1 MTSDWMKSP
10 TKTAARYSKLAIGG
24 IKEAEIRQ
32 SYSSVDPSQISRGRS
47 AFVCARIV
55 ISLFIGLFAHALW
68 AQVSGEFLG
77 VVTDPSGS
85 AIPAVK
91 VVLQNSETGF
101 ARQTSTDQTGNY
113 EFLAV
118 PVGDGYNVTAEG
130 PGFEKTVQ
138 SGFRLLVNQRFRVD
152 FSLHVGKVTE
162 NVSVTGSPVQVE
174 SSSTQLGE
182 VIQDRKI
189 EALPLNGRSYLD
201 LLGLQTGVVP
211 VSNPSSFQPT
221 IVASGDLTT
230 GLLSVN
236 GQRENANA
244 FMVNGAI
251 AEDNGSN
258 GAGIIPVLDSIEEFR
273 LLTSN
278 FDAEFGHF
286 SGAIVNVITKSGT
299 NALHGSVFEFL
310 RNTDLDAKNYFDT
323 TRGTL
328 QRNQFGGTLG
338 GAVVKNRLFFFGDY
352 QGTRQ
357 SQGISTGDLLVPSGP
372 QKGGDLSDP
381 VNALLAT
388 LAQEGAPLPSV
399 RGDNDP
405 GHMAATLSAR
415 LGYTV
420 TPGEPYFKTG
430 CTSLADAQSGVCVFP
445 GGMIPT
451 AAFSPAAAGLLQFF
465 PTPNGTGSGPFPTF
479 SSSAFGEKV
488 RDDKWGARVDF
499 SRNPND
505 SWSVYYHFDDA
516 TVDIPLGG
524 PNTIG
529 TFNNLPGF
537 GYVQASRAQL
547 VVISNTKIFSST
559 KVNEAHLSYHRIA
572 FPGPKPNQGLGKV
585 SSFGFTEGGLGLI
598 PANPPIEGVPFVVLN
613 GLGLTMGAAI
623 TDGNFQNNFQ
633 LQDGFSWTLGKH
645 TLKMGG
651 EFAHHNWYRKGGPVP
666 NGQFVF
672 NGGESGIDFADFLIG
687 APDAFIQ
694 SSRQFLDARA
704 KSGAAYIQDSY
715 RALSNLTINLGVRWE
730 FSQPWADS
738 KNRIQTFIPGEQ
750 STVYTNSPTGWVFPG
765 DKGVPTTLGPT
776 RWHNFGPRLGLAY
789 SPAPDNEFLKKI
801 LGGPGKTSIR
811 AATGLFYTTIDTSG
825 TDFETGDAP
834 FGFYYVSPSLTYLDT
849 PYKERSSGPD
859 PGQRFPFVQPAAD
872 GSFAPFLPIAY
883 SSAFNPH
890 NVAPYAM
897 DFSLTLQ
904 RQLGDSTVFTVGY
917 VGTQGR
923 HLFQLQS
930 FNVGN
935 AQKCL
940 QIAALY
946 AAASLPGG
954 CGPGF
959 EDTIYNVG
967 GQTFD
972 GTRPYSVTSGKYL
985 SLGELDFGDN
995 PYNTTN
1001 GNSDYNALQV
1011 TLDKKVGA
1019 MRFLAAYT
1027 WSKAMDDA
1035 SAFTESVNPYNANL
1049 SRGLSTFDVTN
1060 NFVVSYSYDLPF
1072 ARGLSSRSGATYKLL
1087 NGWQLVGVTRFTTG
1101 LPVLLQETDDRSLCG
1116 CDGQGI
1122 HALDLPN
1129 YNGQPIQRFD
1139 PRSSPSHQYFGT
1151 SVFSEMTLGVPGNS
1165 NRLFFHGPGLNN
1177 WDMALH
1183 KGTQVTER
1191 FFLEFRAEL
1200 FNTFNHAQF
1209 GTPVGNF
1216 VASNFGQVTAA
1227 RLPRIGQVALRLQF

>member
-1 MTSDWMKSP
+1 
-10 TKTAARYSKLAIGG
+10 
-24 IKEAEIRQ
+24 
-32 SYSSVDPSQISRGRS
+32 
-47 AFVCARIV
+47 
-55 ISLFIGLFAHALW
+55 
-68 AQVSGEFLG
+68 
-77 VVTDPSGS
+77 
-85 AIPAVK
+85 
-91 VVLQNSETGF
+91 
-101 ARQTSTDQTGNY
+101 
-113 EFLAV
+113 
-118 PVGDGYNVTAEG
+118 
-130 PGFEKTVQ
+130 
-138 SGFRLLVNQRFRVD
+138 
-152 FSLHVGKVTE
+152 VTE

-299 NALHGSVFEFL
+299 NALHGSAFEFL
-310 RNTDLDAKNYFDT
+310 RNTDLDAKNYFGN

-357 SQGISTGDLLVPSGP
+357 SQGISTGNLLVPSIAE
-372 QKGGDLSDP
+372 KGGDLSTP
-381 VNALLAT
+381 VDALLAT
-388 LAQEGAPLPSV
+388 LASENTPLSQYPHV
-399 RGDNDP
+399 RSDTAANDP
-405 GHMAATLSAR
+405 TNMAGRLSTR

-420 TPGEPYFKTG
+420 NPEEPYFAPG
-430 CTSLADAQSGVCVFP
+430 CTTLAQAQAGTCVFP
-445 GGMIPT
+445 GGIIPK
-451 AAFSPAAAGLLQFF
+451 AAWSPAAAGMLQFF
-465 PTPNGTGSGPFPTF
+465 PDPNGTGSGPFPTF
-479 SSSAFGEKV
+479 SSSAYGEKV

-499 SRNPND
+499 TPNPASG

-516 TVDIPLGG
+516 TVDFPLGG

-529 TFNNLPGF
+529 TFNNVPGF
-537 GYVQASRAQL
+537 GYVQKSRAQL
-547 VVISNTKIFSST
+547 LVISNTHIFSPT

-572 FPGPKPNQGLGKV
+572 FPGPKPDQGLGKV
-585 SSFGFTEGGLGLI
+585 SSFGFTEGGNGLI

-613 GLGLTMGAAI
+613 GLGLTLGSAV
-623 TDGNFQNNFQ
+623 TDGNYQNNFQ

-687 APDAFIQ
+687 APDGFIQ
-694 SSRQFLDARA
+694 SSRQFLNARA

-715 RALSNLTINLGVRWE
+715 RARPNLTINLGVRWE

-738 KNRIQTFIPGEQ
+738 QNRIQTFIPGEQ
-750 STVYTNSPTGWVFPG
+750 STIFTNSPTGWVFPG

-789 SPAPDNEFLKKI
+789 SPAPDNDFLKKI

-811 AATGLFYTTIDTSG
+811 AATGLFYTSLDTTG
-825 TDFETGDAP
+825 ADFETGDAP
-834 FGFYYVSPSLTYLDT
+834 FGFYYVSPSLAYLDT
-849 PYKERSSGPD
+849 PYDARLGPN
-859 PGQRFPFVQPAAD
+859 PGQRFPFVLPSSN

-890 NVAPYAM
+890 NVSPYAM

-904 RQLGDSTVFTVGY
+904 RQLGSSTVLTVGY

-946 AAASLPGG
+946 AAANLPGG
-954 CGPGF
+954 CGPAG
-959 EDTIYNVG
+959 EDTIYNAIP
-967 GQTFD
+967 GQTFN

-985 SLGELDFGDN
+985 SVGELDFGDN

-1049 SRGLSTFDVTN
+1049 SRALSTFDVTN

-1072 ARGLSSRSGATYKLL
+1072 ARGLSSKSGATYKLL
-1087 NGWQLVGVTRFTTG
+1087 SGWQLVGVTRFTTG

-1129 YNGQPIQRFD
+1129 YNGQPIQRFN
-1139 PRSSPSHQYFGT
+1139 PRSAPNHQYFGT
-1151 SVFSEMTLGVPGNS
+1151 SVFSEMTLGVPGDAH
-1165 NRLFFHGPGLNN
+1165 RLFFHGPGLNN

-1183 KGTQVTER
+1183 KGTQISER

-1209 GTPVGNF
+1209 ETPVGNF

-1227 RLPRIGQVALRLQF
+1227 RDPRIGQFALKLTF

>member
-1 MTSDWMKSP
+1 MH
-10 TKTAARYSKLAIGG
+10 
-24 IKEAEIRQ
+24 Q
-32 SYSSVDPSQISRGRS
+32 SYSSVEPSRISKGRS
-47 AFVCARIV
+47 AFVGARIV
-55 ISLFIGLFAHALW
+55 VTLFLGLFAQTLW

-77 VVTDPSGS
+77 MVTDPSGS
-85 AIPAVK
+85 AVAAAK
-91 VVLQNSETGF
+91 VVLQNVGTGLV
-101 ARQTSTDQTGNY
+101 RQTSTDATGNY

-118 PVGDGYNVTAEG
+118 PVGDGYNVAVEA

-152 FSLHVGKVTE
+152 FSLRVGQVTE
-162 NVSVTGSPVQVE
+162 NINVTGSPVQVE

-182 VIQDRKI
+182 VIQDQKV

-211 VSNPSSFQPT
+211 VSNPSPFQPT

-258 GAGIIPVLDSIEEFR
+258 GAGIIPVLDSIQEFR

-286 SGAIVNVITKSGT
+286 SGGIVNVITKSGT
-299 NALHGSVFEFL
+299 NALHGSAFEFL
-310 RNTDLDAKNYFDT
+310 RNTDLDARNYFST

-328 QRNQFGGTLG
+328 RRNQFGGTLG
-338 GAVVKNRLFFFGDY
+338 GAVVKNRVFLFGDY

-357 SQGISTGDLLVPSGP
+357 NEGISTGNLLVPSAAE
-372 QKGGDLSDP
+372 KNGDLSAP
-381 VNALLAT
+381 VDALLAS
-388 LAQEGAPLPSV
+388 LPPGTAANGV
-399 RGDNDP
+399 RSGSSPTN
-405 GHMAATLSAR
+405 MAAKLSTD
-415 LGYTV
+415 LGYKV
-420 TPGEPYFKTG
+420 IPGEPYFATG
-430 CTSLADAQSGVCVFP
+430 CTTLSQAKAGTCVFP
-445 GGMIPT
+445 GGIIPK
-451 AAFSPAAAGLLQFF
+451 AAWSSAATDLLQFF
-465 PTPNGTGSGPFPTF
+465 PEPNGSGGGPFPTF
-479 SSSAFGEKV
+479 SSSAYNETV
-488 RDDKWGARVDF
+488 RDDKWGMRVDF
-499 SRNPND
+499 TPNPATG

-516 TVDIPLGG
+516 TVDVPLVA

-529 TFNNLPGF
+529 TFNNVPGF
-537 GYVQASRAQL
+537 GFVQKSRAQL
-547 VVISNTKIFSST
+547 LVISNTHIFSPT

-572 FPGPKPNQGLGKV
+572 FPGPKPDQGLGKV
-585 SSFGFTEGGLGLI
+585 SSFGFTEGGNGLI
-598 PANPPIEGVPFVVLN
+598 PANPPIEGVPFVNLN
-613 GLGLTMGAAI
+613 QLGLTLGSAV
-623 TDGNFQNNFQ
+623 TDGNYQNNFQ
-633 LQDGFSWTLGKH
+633 LEDGFSWTLGKH

-687 APDAFIQ
+687 APDSFIQ

-715 RALSNLTINLGVRWE
+715 RVLSNLTINLGVRWE
-730 FSQPWADS
+730 FSQPWSDS

-750 STVYTNSPTGWVFPG
+750 STVFTNSPTGWVFPG
-765 DKGVPTTLGPT
+765 DKGVSTTLGPT
-776 RWHNFGPRLGLAY
+776 RWHNFAPRVGLAY

-801 LGGPGKTSIR
+801 LGGPGRSSIR
-811 AATGLFYTTIDTSG
+811 AAAGLFYTSLDTTG
-825 TDFETGDAP
+825 ADFETGDAP
-834 FGFYYVSPSLTYLDT
+834 FGFYYVSPALAYLDT
-849 PYKERSSGPD
+849 PYDARRGAD
-859 PGQRFPFVQPAAD
+859 PGQRFPFVQPGAN

-890 NVAPYAM
+890 NVSPYAM

-904 RQLGDSTVFTVGY
+904 RQLGSSTVFTVGF
-917 VGTQGR
+917 VSTQGR

-930 FNVGN
+930 FNVGS

-940 QIAALY
+940 QIAALF
-946 AAASLPGG
+946 AAAGDAAGG
-954 CGPGF
+954 CGPF
-959 EDTIYNVG
+959 LEDTIYTLPD
-967 GQTFD
+967 GQTFN

-985 SLGELDFGDN
+985 SAGELDFGDN
-995 PYNTTN
+995 PYNTTD

-1019 MRFLAAYT
+1019 IRFLAAYT

-1035 SAFTESVNPYNANL
+1035 SAFTESVNPYNAKL

-1060 NFVVSYSYDLPF
+1060 NFVVSYSYDLPL
-1072 ARGLSSRSGATYKLL
+1072 ARGLSSRSGAAYKLL

-1101 LPVLLQETDDRSLCG
+1101 LPVLLQESDDRSLCG

-1122 HALDLPN
+1122 HSLDLPN

-1151 SVFSEMTLGVPGNS
+1151 SVFSEMTLGVPGDAH
-1165 NRLFFHGPGLNN
+1165 RLFFHGPGLNN

-1183 KGTQVTER
+1183 KGTQITER

-1209 GTPVGNF
+1209 ETPVGNF
-1216 VASNFGQVTAA
+1216 VAANFGQVTAA
-1227 RLPRIGQVALRLQF
+1227 RDPRIGQFALKLTF